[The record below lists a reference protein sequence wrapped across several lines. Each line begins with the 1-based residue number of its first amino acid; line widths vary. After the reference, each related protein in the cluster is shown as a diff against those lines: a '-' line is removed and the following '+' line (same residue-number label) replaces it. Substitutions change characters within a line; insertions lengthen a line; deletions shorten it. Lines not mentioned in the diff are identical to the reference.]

1 LGFLL
6 ERFVP
11 TRESVRKV
19 KFFIPFEHFS
29 STRAFPQRAARRE
42 HTLLSDA
49 FLENFFSFSIILKTI
64 P

>member
-11 TRESVRKV
+11 TRESVRKGTL
-19 KFFIPFEHFS
+19 FIPFEHFS

-42 HTLLSDA
+42 RSALSGGHEDA
-49 FLENFFSFSIILKTI
+49 VFRHADE
-64 P
+64 